1 MKDVV
6 GSRAMIAC
14 FGSSI
19 RPRNGGPFS
28 GAYDN
33 KTVIKFIKD
42 YGFNQPHKA
51 FSPSA
56 STSEDF
62 ISENVK

>member
-1 MKDVV
+1 MLWQLD
-6 GSRAMIAC
+6 
-14 FGSSI
+14 SS
-19 RPRNGGPFS
+19 PKWWAFS

-62 ISENVK
+62 LSENVK